1 VRERAVNIGPD
12 TMSGWM
18 KGDKLV
24 TYTDGVTEAQNDAG
38 EFFGMRRLNEVA
50 KADAHSSAE
59 ALHLG
64 IREAVAAYTQGAPQS
79 DDITLL
85 VLELAGG

>member
-1 VRERAVNIGPD
+1 MGVLFILERAVNIGPD

-38 EFFGMRRLNEVA
+38 EFFGMRRLKEVTTSAAHA
-50 KADAHSSAE
+50 KNAS
-59 ALHLG
+59 
-64 IREAVAAYTQGAPQS
+64 Q
-79 DDITLL
+79 
-85 VLELAGG
+85 